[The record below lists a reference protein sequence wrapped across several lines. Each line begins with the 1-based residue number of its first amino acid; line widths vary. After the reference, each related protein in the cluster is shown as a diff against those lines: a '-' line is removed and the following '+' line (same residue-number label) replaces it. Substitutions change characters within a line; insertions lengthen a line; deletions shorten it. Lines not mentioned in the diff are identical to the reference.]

1 MNHQDIA
8 DQEVVPAQFLAFAL
22 ACALILF
29 GSLFPSAFSG
39 IAYKLADA
47 VFITSC
53 VLVAMKLALTPRQPA
68 TSLIIHADQG
78 GQYTSAACRARVD
91 QAGAVPSFSR
101 PGNPPRQRPSRS
113 RLEHPQDRT
122 PTRKCPLCLAGR
134 SPPGNRPVS
143 RRLL

>member
-1 MNHQDIA
+1 MNRHDIA
-8 DQEVVPAQFLAFAL
+8 DQEVVRAQFLALAR
-22 ACALILF
+22 ACALVLF

-47 VFITSC
+47 VFITGC

-68 TSLIIHADQG
+68 TSLIIRADRG

-101 PGNPPRQRPSRS
+101 PGNPC
-113 RLEHPQDRT
+113 D
-122 PTRKCPLCLAGR
+122 
-134 SPPGNRPVS
+134 NV
-143 RRLL
+143 